1 MTEAKR
7 LSVLT
12 RLGARAMRT
21 MTRVAMG
28 YDPVFLDR
36 LLDLLGPREVGAW
49 GREVNDTVAA
59 LETHCGAATTQHV
72 IAFSA
77 FFNGCPFC
85 SVGHTYAGNLELFRA
100 TGRLF
105 PIDERDVLKL
115 QRLDDDQ
122 LLRTLATKLGAD
134 DQETFERIVQ
144 MYELKTNLR
153 TARTEVDDLMLRAVA
168 AWDIITECTI
178 VLEDVD
184 PATVDPLT
192 EIAKDKT
199 LQDRYQQAR
208 GRG

>member
-12 RLGARAMRT
+12 RLGARAMRA
-21 MTRVAMG
+21 MNRVAMG

-49 GREVNDTVAA
+49 GREVNETVAA
-59 LETHCGAATTQHV
+59 LETHCGTAPTQFV

-85 SVGHTYAGNLELFRA
+85 SVGHVYAGNLEVFKA
-100 TGRLF
+100 SGALF

-122 LLRTLATKLGAD
+122 LLRTLATTLGDAYHH
-134 DQETFERIVQ
+134 TFEHIVQ

-153 TARTEVDDLMLRAVA
+153 PARTELDALMLRAVA
-168 AWDIITECTI
+168 AWDIITECT
-178 VLEDVD
+178 VLLEDVD

-192 EIAKDKT
+192 EIAKDKA
-199 LQDRYQQAR
+199 LRARYQRAR